1 VRVVRAADGADA
13 GVQRRRAMTL
23 AALIALALCFIG
35 IVTFIIGMYLVLG
48 PIALIV
54 GGALLLTVGAWGV
67 DVTPSSPRRRMGR
80 RQ

>member
-1 VRVVRAADGADA
+1 
-13 GVQRRRAMTL
+13 MTL

-48 PIALIV
+48 PVALIV
-54 GGALLLTVGAWGV
+54 SGALLLTVGATGV

-80 RQ
+80 KQ